1 MRPVGGPAPRYHPP
15 EPPAQ
20 ATTSRPA
27 QQEQA
32 GPSDAQD
39 EAPAAP
45 KLGSLPRY
53 HGGRYA
59 HLSEAIVHMKIA
71 DQEKERRGDQ
81 GTSAASAKPVAGS
94 QSVASSSRQTTGET
108 VESVFC
114 ADLAE
119 LASRSERRHT
129 YMADPAIAYGHAEK
143 VPHALGQRILNDAKR
158 HMEGRLKTYGLKLDD
173 VLTKTSDKCLGINL
187 NYLEM
192 RDYVGREGYW
202 VPEDGDRLREKLI
215 GKADAYLNHFL
226 ALDLPA
232 LAPLPGL
239 KNKNSIGVMRELLE
253 DAPGLVIGE
262 AHSSKSS
269 KRVVI
274 DNIKALKAAGV
285 TTLYLEHICADSH
298 GKALNEYLASPKG
311 SPMPPRLK
319 VYLDTLTMGN
329 LPPDEKKPAQGFAEL
344 VKAAKD
350 GGLNIIPLD
359 TAETYATSESAGNT
373 RAKVMN
379 YYAAEK
385 IRLTKPEGKWIA
397 FVGSTHATTF
407 KGVPGLAELHG
418 VRSLIVDDFGS
429 KARGAE
435 IQVNAKNYGDEINP
449 DVVMSY
455 KV

>member
-1 MRPVGGPAPRYHPP
+1 MRPIGGPAPRYQPP
-15 EPPAQ
+15 EPSTQ
-20 ATTSRPA
+20 ASASRST
-27 QQEQA
+27 QQPQA
-32 GPSDAQD
+32 PSNASE
-39 EAPAAP
+39 EAPVAP
-45 KLGSLPRY
+45 TLGNLQRY
-53 HGGRYA
+53 PGGRYA
-59 HLSEAIVHMKIA
+59 HLGEAIVHMKVA
-71 DQEKERRGDQ
+71 DPGKKRQ
-81 GTSAASAKPVAGS
+81 GEHGASAATATPVATP
-94 QSVASSSRQTTGET
+94 QNVASSSRQIAGGT

-114 ADLAE
+114 TDLAE
-119 LASRSERRHT
+119 LASRSERTHT
-129 YMADPAIAYGHAEK
+129 YLADPAVAYGHAAK
-143 VPHALGQRILNDAKR
+143 VPHAIGHKILGDAKR
-158 HMEGRLKTYGLKLDD
+158 YIESRLQPHGLKLDD
-173 VLTKTSDKCLGINL
+173 VLTKATDKRLEINL

-192 RDYVGREGYW
+192 RDYVGREGFW
-202 VPEDGDRLREKLI
+202 VQADGDRLREKLMD
-215 GKADAYLNHFL
+215 KADAYLNHFL

-239 KNKNSIGVMRELLE
+239 KSKNSLGVMRELLQ

-285 TTLYLEHICADSH
+285 TTLYLEHLCADSH
-298 GKALNEYLASPKG
+298 GKALDDYLAAPKG
-311 SPMPPRLK
+311 SPMPARLK

-329 LPPDEKKPAQGFAEL
+329 LPPNAKKPAQGFTEL
-344 VKAAKD
+344 VQAAKE

-359 TAETYATSESAGNT
+359 TAETYATSEASGNT
-373 RAKVMN
+373 RTKVMN

-385 IRLTKPEGKWIA
+385 IRLSKPEGKWIA

-407 KGVPGLAELHG
+407 KEVPGLAQLHG

-435 IQVNAKNYGDEINP
+435 IEVNVEGYGEEINP

-455 KV
+455 KG

>member
-15 EPPAQ
+15 EPSTQ
-20 ATTSRPA
+20 ASSSRPA
-27 QQEQA
+27 QQQQA
-32 GPSDAQD
+32 GPSDAHD

-45 KLGSLPRY
+45 MLGGTQRY
-53 HGGRYA
+53 RGGHYG
-59 HLSEAIVHMKIA
+59 HLAEAIVHMKIA
-71 DQEKERRGDQ
+71 EQGEERQGDH
-81 GTSAASAKPVAGS
+81 GTSAASARPVAGP
-94 QSVASSSRQTTGET
+94 QNVASSSRQTTGEA
-108 VESVFC
+108 VKSVFC

-119 LASRSERRHT
+119 LARGSEQTHT
-129 YMADPAIAYGHAEK
+129 YVTDPSLAYGRDAK
-143 VPHALGQRILNDAKR
+143 VPRSLINKLLDDAKQY
-158 HMEGRLKTYGLKLDD
+158 MESRLQPFGLKLDD
-173 VLTKTSDKCLGINL
+173 VLTRATGKSLEINL

-192 RDYVGREGYW
+192 RDYVGREGLW
-202 VPEDGDRLREKLI
+202 SHAGGDKLREKLT
-215 GKADAYLNHFL
+215 GKADAYLNHFM

-239 KNKNSIGVMRELLE
+239 KSKNSIGVMNELLQ

-285 TTLYLEHICADSH
+285 TTLYLEHLCADSH

-311 SPMPPRLK
+311 SPMPARLK
-319 VYLDTLTMGN
+319 VYLDTLTKGN
-329 LPPDEKKPAQGFAEL
+329 LPPGAKIPAQGFAEL

-359 TAETYATSESAGNT
+359 TAETYATSGASGNT
-373 RAKVMN
+373 RTKVMN

-385 IRLTKPEGKWIA
+385 IRLSKPEGKWIA

-407 KGVPGLAELHG
+407 KGVPGLAQLHG
-418 VRSLIVDDFGS
+418 VRSLVVDDFGN

>member
-1 MRPVGGPAPRYHPP
+1 MRPIGGPAPRYYPP
-15 EPPAQ
+15 EPPTQ
-20 ATTSRPA
+20 ASGSRPA

-59 HLSEAIVHMKIA
+59 HLAEAIVHMKIA
-71 DQEKERRGDQ
+71 EQGKERRGDQ
-81 GTSAASAKPVAGS
+81 GTSAASAKPVADP
-94 QSVASSSRQTTGET
+94 QNVASSSRQTTGET
-108 VESVFC
+108 VKSVFC

-119 LASRSERRHT
+119 LARGSEQKFT
-129 YMADPAIAYGHAEK
+129 YAAQPVLALGKDAK
-143 VPHALGQRILNDAKR
+143 VPRALANKLLDDAKR
-158 HMEGRLKTYGLKLDD
+158 YLESELQPLGLKFED
-173 VLTKTSDKCLGINL
+173 VLTRATPKRLEINL

-192 RDYVGREGYW
+192 RDYVGREGNW
-202 VPEDGDRLREKLI
+202 VPPDNHQFREKLV
-215 GKADAYLNHFL
+215 GKANAYLNHFQ
-226 ALDLPA
+226 ALDIPA

-239 KNKNSIGVMRELLE
+239 KSKDSIGVMRELLH

-262 AHSSKSS
+262 AHGSKSS

-285 TTLYLEHICADSH
+285 TTLYLEHLCADSH
-298 GKALNEYLASPKG
+298 GKALKEYLAAPKG
-311 SPMPPRLK
+311 SPMPLRLK
-319 VYLDTLTMGN
+319 LYLDKLTKGN
-329 LPPDEKKPAQGFAEL
+329 RPPDANLTQGYADL

-359 TAETYATSESAGNT
+359 TAETYATSLTPGNT
-373 RAKVMN
+373 RTKVLN

-385 IRLTKPEGKWIA
+385 MRLTKPEGKWIA
-397 FVGSTHATTF
+397 LVGSTHATTYQ
-407 KGVPGLAELHG
+407 GVPGLAQLNG
-418 VRSLIVDDFGS
+418 VRSLIVDDFGN

-435 IQVNAKNYGDEINP
+435 IQVNAKGYGDELNP
-449 DVVMSY
+449 DVVMAY